1 MADKNSP
8 RSYQTLDKNH
18 DTDKTDFM
26 YRQFKKTAHIIKL
39 SYRRKQFYCVKLCKL
54 DILPQFF
61 SNGATSYMYLHG
73 FFLDLNKMCVR
84 NAGKRRTLSN
94 AFKYLILREHFL
106 YTFYSSASLTSL
118 VSLTCIG
125 SITFFKTEC
134 L

>member
-1 MADKNSP
+1 MADKNSH

-39 SYRRKQFYCVKLCKL
+39 SYTRKQFYCVKLCKL

-61 SNGATSYMYLHG
+61 SNGVTSYMYLHG
-73 FFLDLNKMCVR
+73 FLLDLNKMCVR
-84 NAGKRRTLSN
+84 NAGKLSTLSN

-106 YTFYSSASLTSL
+106 IYLLFNTISYFSSFTDVYWLHY
-118 VSLTCIG
+118 I
-125 SITFFKTEC
+125 F
-134 L
+134 